1 MKEIGVPDRVRE
13 IFLDHAVTWMS
24 PTNVAVEVHKESPAV
39 LLEDVKKIRKLSA
52 KTREPCWSNKPIKH
66 FFTVE
71 TCACAPSLS
80 VGSSL
85 FWRSVDNHNRTSERY
100 IGKVALVLNNGW
112 VKDRCDDTLDSRV
125 RGYVLNMENE

>member
-1 MKEIGVPDRVRE
+1 MLEQQ
-13 IFLDHAVTWMS
+13 
-24 PTNVAVEVHKESPAV
+24 TN
-39 LLEDVKKIRKLSA
+39 
-52 KTREPCWSNKPIKH
+52 KTL
-66 FFTVE
+66 FTVE
-71 TCACAPSLS
+71 SACAPSLS

-100 IGKVALVLNNGW
+100 IGKMALVLNNGW